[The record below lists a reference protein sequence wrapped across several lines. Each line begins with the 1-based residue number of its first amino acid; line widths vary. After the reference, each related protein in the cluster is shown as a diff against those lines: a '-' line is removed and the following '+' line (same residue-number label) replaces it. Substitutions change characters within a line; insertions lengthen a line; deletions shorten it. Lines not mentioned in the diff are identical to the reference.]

1 MLLKA
6 AKRITLISLS
16 LWLIYHPPNLPTPT
30 NTKTQ
35 TMPSTE
41 TYKMWVF
48 FVSDM
53 QNLINGPNVK
63 VILVGWVKLNGQK
76 MLLLVGQ
83 AHLLSEINI
92 LCEWGKT

>member
-1 MLLKA
+1 
-6 AKRITLISLS
+6 
-16 LWLIYHPPNLPTPT
+16 
-30 NTKTQ
+30 
-35 TMPSTE
+35 
-41 TYKMWVF
+41 MWVF

>member
-1 MLLKA
+1 MDRWTAISQVYKEQSP
-6 AKRITLISLS
+6 TLAT
-16 LWLIYHPPNLPTPT
+16 LPTPT

-41 TYKMWVF
+41 TYNMWVF